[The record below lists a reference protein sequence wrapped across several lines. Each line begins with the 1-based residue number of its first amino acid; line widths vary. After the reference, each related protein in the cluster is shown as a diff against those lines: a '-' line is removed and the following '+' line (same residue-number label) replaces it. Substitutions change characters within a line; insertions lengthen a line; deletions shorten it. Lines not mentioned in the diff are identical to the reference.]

1 MRFSIVSRSGAPR
14 YEGMDRPLLG
24 MRDDVPAE
32 VVVRGMALEDL
43 PPDQVEAGYRAFVA
57 GLGERYELLGLG
69 EPGGADWELLGYDV
83 GETTER
89 AWSALAHREELGMPE
104 PLLNRHGLFD
114 DRADAERFLR
124 AYLECDDPDRGWG
137 PDGWEDDA
145 DIYAV
150 VPVYRL
156 RRD

>member
-1 MRFSIVSRSGAPR
+1 MRFLIVSSSDAPR

-24 MRDDVPAE
+24 MRDDVPDE

-43 PPDQVEAGYRAFVA
+43 PPDKAEAGYRAFVA
-57 GLGERYELLGLG
+57 ELGERYELLGLG
-69 EPGGADWELLGYDV
+69 EPGGADWEPLGYDV
-83 GETTER
+83 GETTAR
-89 AWSALAHREELGMPE
+89 AWSALAHREEFGMPE

-124 AYLECDDPDRGWG
+124 AYLDSDDPDRGWG
-137 PDGWEDDA
+137 PDGWEERE

-156 RRD
+156 RCD